1 MSWKNLRGCSVIEAN
16 LACGLLEDANYAA
29 RVVDGSGQE
38 YLRDNLVPTDY
49 PVIVQVR
56 EEDFG
61 SASAFLDLARP
72 SKTKAVTES
81 APSPRLVAQ
90 PAPNSAEAIGRR
102 IRFCAVTPLAPVGL
116 WLAPEYLSRTRAAE
130 KRPAQHRWNLAGS
143 VVCAL
148 VTPFYALWIYTA
160 FFR

>member
-61 SASAFLDLARP
+61 SAREFLDLALP

-81 APSPRLVAQ
+81 APSPRVVAEA
-90 PAPNSAEAIGRR
+90 APNSAEAIGRR
-102 IRFCAVTPLAPVGL
+102 IRMCALTPLAPVGL
-116 WLAPEYLSRTRAAE
+116 WLAPEYLSRTRAAGE
-130 KRPAQHRWNLAGS
+130 RPAQHRWNLAGI
-143 VVCAL
+143 VMCA
-148 VTPFYALWIYTA
+148 VATPLYALWVYAA
-160 FFR
+160 FLR